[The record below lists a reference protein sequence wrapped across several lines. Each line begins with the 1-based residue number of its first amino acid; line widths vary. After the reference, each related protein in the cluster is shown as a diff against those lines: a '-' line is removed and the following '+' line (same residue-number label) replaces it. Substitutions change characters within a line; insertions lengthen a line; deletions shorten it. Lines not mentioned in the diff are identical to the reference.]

1 MKNFLLFSFI
11 FLIGYGAYSQ
21 KQGITIKEAQKIM
34 KTAIYHAP
42 NDIVVNSNKA
52 QSSNTDVTLVDPA
65 ETNIGNTFYDLQSN
79 TLLQNRIYRYDDGSI
94 GAVWTQGSES
104 PPSFPDRGTGYN
116 FFDGTAW
123 GAAPQS
129 RLESVRAGWPS
140 YAPLGLNGE
149 IVVSHDFGALEL
161 FILTREEKGVGD
173 WTQTMYTGTPGP
185 GQLAWGRVTTAGTDR
200 NTIHLLANTY
210 EEYLGQTTA
219 IVYSRS
225 LDAGQT
231 WDIQNVVLDGTG
243 EDYYTEINADEYIW
257 ADTRNGYIAFLC
269 ADVWHDMFMMKSDD
283 NGETW
288 EKTVIWEHPYPFFDW
303 NTTITDTFFC
313 CDNSASIA
321 LDESGKAHV
330 VFGISRVGHFEVGT
344 TYNYWPGCDG
354 IGYWNEDMDEF
365 SNDIHALS
373 PPEWGYSNTEMEED
387 YNLIGWTQDVDGDG
401 VVTLAADIMAYRE
414 LGLSTM
420 PTITID
426 ENGYIF
432 VLYASTTETFVYMDY
447 NYKHVWARAGYN
459 GEWAEFH
466 DMTSSIFHLVDE
478 CIYPQL
484 ASNTDDNIHYFYQ
497 LDQIPGLA
505 LDEDHEYVDNTEV
518 YGTIAKSEL
527 IEYNP
532 SNTQTIYVEPGF
544 QFASSRILPDNADMM
559 EVAAGIINDDLEYIR
574 NSTGAMVRKI
584 GPNWVNGIGDWIGTE
599 GYLIKTNGTG
609 EFTVSGSVIPAG
621 TTINLM
627 AGFQFVSFLPE
638 MPMDALEAFASILGD
653 DLVYVRN
660 SSGNMVRK
668 IGPNWVN
675 GIGDCIPTEG
685 YLIKMNADAELVY
698 PAKAKSSGLTKVEPY
713 HLIFEGGN
721 AAEAVYTIYVDG
733 LEIGDEIAAYNGNA
747 ILGSMTVISN
757 NIFDNDLPIFS
768 QLFNGQGYVAGEPIS
783 LKIWSNGNV
792 VSANFEMKSV
802 YNSYVSN
809 VYPDNDG
816 EFSVISITKG
826 VTLIEELHIY
836 PNPATDILNINSN
849 TNVSNVKVLNYIGQ
863 TIDNINVTGM
873 EVTIN
878 TSTYDAGIYFIQ
890 IETEKGI
897 STQKI
902 VIE

>member
-1 MKNFLLFSFI
+1 MKKLLLFTFI
-11 FLIGYGAYSQ
+11 FLFGFGAYSQ
-21 KQGITIKEAQKIM
+21 KQSLTIKEARKIM
-34 KTAIYHAP
+34 RTAIYQAP

-52 QSSNTDVTLVDPA
+52 QSLNTDATLVDP
-65 ETNIGNTFYDLQSN
+65 EEYIIGNTYYDLQSN
-79 TLLQNRIYRYDDGSI
+79 TLLQNRIYRWEDGSI
-94 GAVWTQGSES
+94 GAVYTRGVES

-116 FFDGTAW
+116 FFDGTTW
-123 GAAPQS
+123 VGAPQAP
-129 RLESVRAGWPS
+129 LESVRAGWPS
-140 YAPLGLNGE
+140 YAPLGENGE

-173 WTQTMYTGTPGP
+173 FIETMFTGTPGP
-185 GQLAWGRVTTAGTDR
+185 GQLAWGRVTTGGTDR

-231 WDIQNVVLDGTG
+231 WDIQNIVLDGTG
-243 EDYYTEINADEYIW
+243 EDYYSEINADEYIW
-257 ADTRNGYIAFLC
+257 ADERNGTIAFLV

-283 NGETW
+283 DGETW
-288 EKTVIWEHPYPFFDW
+288 EKTIIWEHPYPFFDW

-321 LDESGKAHV
+321 LDASGKAHV

-344 TYNYWPGCDG
+344 TYNYWPYCDG

-373 PPEWGYSNTEMEED
+373 PPEWGYPNTEMEED
-387 YNLIGWTQDVDGDG
+387 YNLIGWTQDVDGDD
-401 VVTLAADIMAYRE
+401 VITFADDIMSYRE
-414 LGLSTM
+414 LGVSTM
-420 PTITID
+420 PTISVD
-426 ENGYIF
+426 DAGYIF
-432 VLYASTTETFVYMDY
+432 VLYASTTETYVYMDY

-459 GEWAEFH
+459 GEWADFH

-497 LDQIPGLA
+497 FDQIPGLA
-505 LDEDHEYVDNTEV
+505 LDDDHAFVDNTET
-518 YGTIAKSEL
+518 YGKIEKSEL
-527 IEYNP
+527 IDYNP
-532 SNTQTIYVEPGF
+532 FDTQTIDVAPGF
-544 QFASSRILPDNADMM
+544 QFVSSKISPDNPDLM
-559 EVAAGIINDDLEYIR
+559 EVAAEIINDDLLYIR
-574 NSTGAMVRKI
+574 NSTGAMLRKI

-599 GYLIKTNGTG
+599 GYLIKTSGTG
-609 EFTVSGSVIPAG
+609 QFTLMGALIDP
-621 TTINLM
+621 TTSIQLI
-627 AGFQFVSFLPE
+627 AGFQFVSYLPGE
-638 MPMDALEAFASILGD
+638 EMDALEAFASIIGD
-653 DLVYVRN
+653 DLIYVRN
-660 SSGNMVRK
+660 SVGAMLRK

-675 GIGDCIPTEG
+675 GIGNCIPTEG
-685 YLIKMNADAELVY
+685 YLIKMAADAELVY
-698 PAKAKSSGLTKVEPY
+698 PTKAKSSGLTKIKPS

-721 AAEAVYTIYVDG
+721 AAEAVYTIYIDG
-733 LEIGDEIAAYNGNA
+733 LEIGNEVAAYNGNA

-757 NIFDNDLPIFS
+757 NVFDNDLPIFS
-768 QLFNGQGYVAGEPIS
+768 QLFNRQGYVAGEPIS
-783 LKIWSNGNV
+783 LKVWSNDNV
-792 VSANFEMKSV
+792 FSVNFEMKSV

-816 EFSVISITKG
+816 EFSVVKITKG
-826 VTLIEELHIY
+826 SALIEELHIY

-849 TNVSNVKVLNYIGQ
+849 TNVSNIKVLNYLGQ

-873 EVTIN
+873 KVTIN
-878 TSTYDAGIYFIQ
+878 TSTYDAGIYFIK